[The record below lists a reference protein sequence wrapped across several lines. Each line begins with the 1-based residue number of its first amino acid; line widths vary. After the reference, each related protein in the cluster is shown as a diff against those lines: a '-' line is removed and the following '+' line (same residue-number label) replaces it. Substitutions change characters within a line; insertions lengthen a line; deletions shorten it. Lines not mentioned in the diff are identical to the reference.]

1 MIPPLDADIEPYAIR
16 VLNAAHQSLMFSMFT
31 VCSKAHLPQRGDG
44 VNLDRQLINIF
55 MIARKTYD
63 KQPWLQ
69 HMTQMHLR
77 LFPSK
82 SSFSCIV
89 ANCEEKWYR
98 IFIPTDCFHLFL
110 LFLTIPP
117 SGCVLHWFIFHSCLL
132 IICSCVSVTQ
142 GVSRLFGPSRDS
154 Q

>member
-44 VNLDRQLINIF
+44 VNLNRQLINIF
-55 MIARKTYD
+55 MFARKSYD

-77 LFPSK
+77 PFPSK

-98 IFIPTDCFHLFL
+98 IFIPTDCFHFVKKVVFNNSPLRMCLTLIYFSL
-110 LFLTIPP
+110 L
-117 SGCVLHWFIFHSCLL
+117 SSDYLL
-132 IICSCVSVTQ
+132 VCFCYPRRVET
-142 GVSRLFGPSRDS
+142 FWT
-154 Q
+154 